1 MPFLGLQTLA
11 VLAGQRVKRIFT
23 SLSDPNSRA
32 PWQRKLT
39 DDSGNPLYPLLI
51 FDWIEWEGPIVSDEV
66 VKKRKSFLPVEDTPQ
81 ATENAITKFAKA
93 AWRRE
98 I

>member
-1 MPFLGLQTLA
+1 MPFQGLQTVA
-11 VLAGQRVKRIFT
+11 DPAGQRDDIH
-23 SLSDPNSRA
+23 LNDPNWA

-81 ATENAITKFAKA
+81 ATENAITKFGPWPEK
-93 AWRRE
+93 
-98 I
+98 